1 MYLPHWTLSH
11 LLTTDGET
19 AKKAVTDGSPSMLS
33 GETDSRS
40 SDPEPEVVL
49 QGLARLC
56 RGQQRRLQLVCS
68 ARVSSPSEE
77 KTSGP
82 LSALSITAEKSTAD
96 LRSGSESEVKSE

>member
-1 MYLPHWTLSH
+1 
-11 LLTTDGET
+11 
-19 AKKAVTDGSPSMLS
+19 MLS

-49 QGLARLC
+49 QGLARLF

-68 ARVSSPSEE
+68 ARVSSPSED

-96 LRSGSESEVKSE
+96 LRSGSESEVNLSEILTGMGMGLLCSTANLLAGCWV